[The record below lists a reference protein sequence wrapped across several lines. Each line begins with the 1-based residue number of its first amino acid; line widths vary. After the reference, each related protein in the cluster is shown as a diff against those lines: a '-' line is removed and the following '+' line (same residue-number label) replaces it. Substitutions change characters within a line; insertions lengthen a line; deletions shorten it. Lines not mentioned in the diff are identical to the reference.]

1 MVVAKRNALGLI
13 AIRIKRDE
21 GRRLRGW
28 QKVAPRVELGF
39 AEVDGGHFLA
49 VGCNDIAAC

>member
-21 GRRLRGW
+21 GCWLGCR
-28 QKVAPRVELGF
+28 QKVAPRVELGL
-39 AEVDGGHFLA
+39 AEVDGGQFFA
-49 VGCNDIAAC
+49 IGCDQVAAY